1 MIRIIW
7 NDCMK
12 IDGLLNIKKDLSVE
26 EQEFLELHNKAYQA
40 ATYSSLYGYEFGGI
54 LKQLND
60 SKKYLVAGYETLEEY
75 TSEVYGMGKSQ
86 AYKYIKLY
94 ETYSPDFFHS
104 SGNLGITKL
113 NMLASLG
120 NETEVKEFIKE
131 NNVSE
136 ITVKELR
143 EKIEKLKNSEV
154 NKDATIVQLRMDI
167 EALQTELGTSEI
179 KEVIKEVTVVDET
192 KIKEL
197 EEKLSKSEEN
207 NAKLASQIEKLKD
220 SSDKDKIEE
229 LNKSL
234 ASSNEEK
241 KALQA
246 NIETLKKK
254 VSLSSNE
261 DYNKFKAQFNML
273 QKVIKDT
280 LNMVFDFLD
289 KEFQSKCYIALN
301 KLFEGSIRN
310 DKE

>member
-1 MIRIIW
+1 MKLDLIITKKELT
-7 NDCMK
+7 ND
-12 IDGLLNIKKDLSVE
+12 

-54 LKQLND
+54 LKQLNET
-60 SKKYLVAGYETLEEY
+60 KKYLVVGYETLDEY

-86 AYKYIKLY
+86 VYKYIKLY

-104 SGNLGITKL
+104 SGNLGITKF
-113 NMLASLG
+113 NMLASIG
-120 NETEVKEFIKE
+120 DEKEIKEFVKE

-136 ITVKELR
+136 MTVKQLQ
-143 EKIEKLKNSEV
+143 EKIEELKNSEAD
-154 NKDATIVQLRMDI
+154 KDATIVQLQMDI
-167 EALQTELGTSEI
+167 EALQAEPGAPEI
-179 KEVIKEVTVVDET
+179 REVIKEVTIVDET

-197 EEKLSKSEEN
+197 EEKLSKSEKN
-207 NAKLASQIEKLKD
+207 NAKLVSQIEKLKD

-234 ASSNEEK
+234 VSSNEEN

-246 NIETLKKK
+246 NIEALKKK

-261 DYNKFKAQFNML
+261 DYNKFKVQFNML
-273 QKVIKDT
+273 QKLIKDT
-280 LNMVFDFLD
+280 LNMVFEFLD
-289 KEFQSKCYIALN
+289 KDFQGKCYIALN
-301 KLFEGSIRN
+301 KLFEGSMKN